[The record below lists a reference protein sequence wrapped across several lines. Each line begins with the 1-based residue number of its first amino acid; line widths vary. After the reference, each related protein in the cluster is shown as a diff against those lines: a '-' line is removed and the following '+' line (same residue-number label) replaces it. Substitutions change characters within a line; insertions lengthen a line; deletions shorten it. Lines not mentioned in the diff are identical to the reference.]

1 VLLDLHVHLSAFLPG
16 HGSVSARAQR
26 SLPFRYM
33 RRQLGIPARNDEA
46 AEVAVADRL
55 FAALEGAPEV
65 DAAVVLAFDAVYDA
79 DGRRDD
85 DATHF
90 HVDNDYARA
99 VAARHPKARFGASVH
114 PYRRDAVA
122 EIERCARNGAVL
134 LKWLPITQR
143 FDPSDRRCFPVY
155 DALAALGV
163 PLLSHTGWEHTLP
176 RLQTNAAD
184 PALLVPA
191 LERGVTVIAA
201 HCGSGRVPG
210 GVDHLDDFIRLTHA
224 HERLYGDT
232 AGMSLPN
239 RWYAFD
245 RLLAD
250 PVARTRLV
258 HGSDWPVPAF
268 PDPRRIPIGATRELL
283 REKNQLRR
291 DVLVKRAMGFPEG
304 DPYWQRAGDLLRLV

>member
-1 VLLDLHVHLSAFLPG
+1 MVLDCHVHVSAFVPG
-16 HGSVSARAQR
+16 HGRVSARAER

-33 RRQLGIPARNDEA
+33 RRQLRIPAGDDEA
-46 AEVAVADRL
+46 AEVAVARRL
-55 FAALEGAPEV
+55 FEALDGAAEV
-65 DAAVVLAFDAVYDA
+65 DAAVLLAFDAVYDES
-79 DGRRDD
+79 GRRDD

-90 HVDNDYARA
+90 FVENDYAREL
-99 VAARHPKARFGASVH
+99 AARHPKARFGASVH

-122 EIERCARNGAVL
+122 EVERCARGGAAL

-155 DALAALGV
+155 EALAALGV

-176 RLQTNAAD
+176 RLLPAAAD

-191 LERGVTVIAA
+191 LDRGVTVIAA
-201 HCGSGRVPG
+201 HCGSGPAPG
-210 GVDHLDDFIRLTHA
+210 GPDYLDTFIRLTHE

-232 AGMSLPN
+232 AGLSLPN
-239 RWYAFD
+239 RWYAFE

-268 PDPRRIPIGATRELL
+268 PDPRRVKLRETRALL

-291 DVLVKRAMGFPEG
+291 DVLVKRAMGL
-304 DPYWQRAGDLLRLV
+304 DDADYWHRAARVLGLA